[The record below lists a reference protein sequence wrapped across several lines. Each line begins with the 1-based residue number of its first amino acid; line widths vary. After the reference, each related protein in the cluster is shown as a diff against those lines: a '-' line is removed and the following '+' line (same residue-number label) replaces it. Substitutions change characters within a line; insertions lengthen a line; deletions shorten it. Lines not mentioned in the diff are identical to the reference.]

1 MWLNTTWI
9 DEKFRLFSGHT
20 QVNATDLRNLP
31 YPSVEQLKSM
41 GRRLGLIKN
50 EWEQEIFDNIA
61 KEVANEN

>member
-1 MWLNTTWI
+1 M
-9 DEKFRLFSGHT
+9 
-20 QVNATDLRNLP
+20 NATDLRNLP

-50 EWEQEIFDNIA
+50 EWAQEIFDSIA